1 MYPEAVNTVLLE
13 KYLTN
18 QLHGLWN
25 LEVQYCIHKGS
36 QIIPILSWINPI
48 LRIHN
53 YLFKSYSNI
62 VLLSTLSPP

>member
-48 LRIHN
+48 LRIDTFIFQAH
-53 YLFKSYSNI
+53 SNI
-62 VLLSTLSPP
+62 VLPSTPRPP